1 MGGLGKCGRSTG
13 SGRRG
18 GKLNSAI
25 LADQVYDR
33 ILIWIFNRQLR
44 PGDRLDR
51 KLIANEL
58 EDSLIPVSDAVQ
70 RLAHPEL
77 VPISESD

>member
-1 MGGLGKCGRSTG
+1 M
-13 SGRRG
+13 
-18 GKLNSAI
+18 NSAI